1 MAKITINNNGSIRV
15 EGEFTICDATG
26 GVFDL
31 SGRTAIGLC
40 RCGHSENK
48 PFCDGTHRKVS
59 FESEVKARIYHP
71 QLPSP
76 REYAVVPTSS
86 VIII

>member
-31 SGRTAIGLC
+31 SGRTSIGLC
-40 RCGHSENK
+40 RCGQSDNK
-48 PFCDGTHRKVS
+48 PFCDGNHRKIS
-59 FESEVKARIYHP
+59 FQSEVKART
-71 QLPSP
+71 LPP
-76 REYAVVPTSS
+76 PVPKPA
-86 VIII
+86 